1 MNFDIIKE
9 RFLIYKADQRRALI
23 TLSVIALAIALFFA
37 LSSRS
42 QPVHGAEPIRLTVA
56 TVSDTSTSLIFV
68 HVAGKVAHPGVY
80 PMVRGSRVVDALRA
94 AGGELPVADVS
105 EVNLARLVVDGEQIY
120 LPSKSETIRSA
131 THMNSHSKININRAN
146 ASLFDTLPGVGP
158 VIAARIVQFRKDN
171 GPFANLEDLQK
182 VEGIGPK
189 LFMRIKDR
197 LSL

>member
-1 MNFDIIKE
+1 M
-9 RFLIYKADQRRALI
+9 
-23 TLSVIALAIALFFA
+23 LF
-37 LSSRS
+37 RS
-42 QPVHGAEPIRLTVA
+42 
-56 TVSDTSTSLIFV
+56 
-68 HVAGKVAHPGVY
+68 
-80 PMVRGSRVVDALRA
+80 
-94 AGGELPVADVS
+94 ELPVADVS

-131 THMNSHSKININRAN
+131 THLNSHSKININRAN

>member
-1 MNFDIIKE
+1 MDFDIIKE
-9 RFLIYKADQRRALI
+9 RFLIYKTDQRRALI

-42 QPVHGAEPIRLTVA
+42 QPVHGAEPIRLTA
-56 TVSDTSTSLIFV
+56 APVSDTSTSLIFV
-68 HVAGKVAHPGVY
+68 HVAGKVVHPGVY

-94 AGGELPVADVS
+94 AGGELPSADVS

-120 LPSKSETIRSA
+120 LPSKSETLRS
-131 THMNSHSKININRAN
+131 TSPTNSHSIININRAS
-146 ASLFDTLPGVGP
+146 ASLFDSLPGVGP
-158 VIAARIVQFRKDN
+158 VIAARIVQFRKEN
-171 GPFANLEDLQK
+171 GPFSNLEDLQK
-182 VEGIGPK
+182 VAGIGPK